1 MKDITR
7 IHIAKVPYNIEL
19 SAKKELQTYIDAL
32 EAYTADNE
40 LLQDIEIRMTELLSE
55 RNVKQEDVIT
65 SSDVMAIREQ
75 LGEPKEFMT
84 DETTMDIDAEILSKQ
99 GDRKLYRNLES
110 AILGGVLS
118 GISSYLRVNVLWVRL
133 TFIFAFFLSAGLV
146 SLLYIVAWLIIPPAR
161 TAAEKLQM
169 DGQTVTLA
177 SIREL
182 NELGVSVNTERR
194 MAIIKRVLTT
204 VLGVTAILVAL
215 SAITA
220 LIVAGVQLAYNRD
233 ELGELADYQLPIIL
247 MFVSGALLVVLSL
260 LVAIAAFTQK
270 LNKRIWISGIVIICL
285 GLTTSVTAITIGT
298 IQQRSHYEE
307 IQRNTLEVVE
317 KLPVAFR
324 DVNELTIDTT
334 SYTNIYYVV
343 DPAAPT
349 IKQRM
354 LKDSPKVKFVIEN
367 RVAKLSLEEPKEH
380 TYGAEASVTLYGPV
394 LERMTVTNGIVS
406 YDSGSQTKLKVEAR
420 NASMVSLAESR
431 IDDVDITLEGSA
443 QFDGTQ
449 SSISSARLSLLGHPN
464 VSLGNIKAL
473 TVKSPEACAANTTAT
488 LNVQNIS
495 NAMFEYN
502 GVQAGSQTMKDPC
515 FSISI
520 GSEDAR
526 TYDTDTR

>member
-19 SAKKELQTYIDAL
+19 SAKEELQKYIDTL
-32 EAYTADNE
+32 KAYTADSE

-55 RNVKQEDVIT
+55 RGIKQEDVIT
-65 SSDVMAIREQ
+65 SSDVLAIREQ

-84 DETTMDIDAEILSKQ
+84 DEAAMDVDAELLSKE
-99 GDRKLYRNLES
+99 GNRKLYRNLES
-110 AILGGVLS
+110 AVLGGVLS
-118 GISSYLRVNVLWVRL
+118 GIASYLRVNVLWVRL
-133 TFIFAFFLSAGLV
+133 TFVLAFFLSAGLV

-169 DGQTVTLA
+169 GGQAVTLA

-182 NELGVSVNTERR
+182 NELGTSVNTERR

-204 VLGVTAILVAL
+204 IVGVAAIMVAF

-220 LIVAGVQLAYNRD
+220 LIVVGVQLIHNGN
-233 ELGELADYQLPIIL
+233 EIGELANYQLPLIL
-247 MFVSGALLVVLSL
+247 MFVSGALLIVLSL
-260 LVAIAAFTQK
+260 LVAIAAFAQK
-270 LNKRIWISGIVIICL
+270 FNKRILISGIVIICL
-285 GLTTSVTAITIGT
+285 GLTTSITAITIGT
-298 IQQRSHYEE
+298 IQQQSHYEE
-307 IQRNTLEVVE
+307 IQRNTVEVVE
-317 KLPVAFR
+317 KLPIAFR
-324 DVNELTIDTT
+324 NVNELTIDTT

-343 DPAAPT
+343 DHAAPT

-354 LKDSPKVKFVIEN
+354 LKDSPKVKVVIEN
-367 RVAKLSLEEPKEH
+367 RVAKISLEEPKEH
-380 TYGAEASVTLYGPV
+380 TYGAEAAVTLYGPA
-394 LERMTVTNGIVS
+394 LEKMIVTNGIVS
-406 YDSGSQTKLKVEAR
+406 YDAGSQTKLKVEAR

-431 IDDVDITLEGSA
+431 IDDVDVTLEESA

-449 SSISSARLSLLGHPN
+449 SSISSAGLLLSGHPD

-473 TVKSPEACAANTTAT
+473 MVKSPEACAANTMPT

-495 NAMFEYN
+495 NATFEYN
-502 GVQAGSQTMKDPC
+502 GVQTGSQTMKDPC

-520 GSEDAR
+520 GSEDTR
-526 TYDTDTR
+526 TYEY